1 MTNYPRGRLFSAGG
15 ANYPRGRLSPRG
27 RLAAQQLRD
36 RKDAVVSAGADVM
49 KKLLV
54 RQRIELGIVQV
65 KVSCLEGADCLEE
78 ALFQRPADTHDFT
91 GSLHLC
97 GERIVR
103 VRELVKRE
111 ARHFRDD
118 IIQRRFE

>member
-1 MTNYPRGRLFSAGG
+1 MTNYPRGRLFSPGG
-15 ANYPRGRLSPRG
+15 ANYPRGRLSPS
-27 RLAAQQLRD
+27 QQLRD
-36 RKDAVVSAGADVM
+36 RKDAVVSAGADVI

-54 RQRIELGIVQV
+54 RQRIKLGIMQV
-65 KVSCLEGADCLEE
+65 EMSGLEGADCLEE
-78 ALFQRPADTHDFT
+78 ALFQGAADTHDFT

>member
-54 RQRIELGIVQV
+54 RQRIKLGIVQV
-65 KVSCLEGADCLEE
+65 KVSCLAFICVE
-78 ALFQRPADTHDFT
+78 
-91 GSLHLC
+91 S
-97 GERIVR
+97 
-103 VRELVKRE
+103 ELSASVNLSKGKRGI
-111 ARHFRDD
+111 FVTT
-118 IIQRRFE
+118 